1 MQLLAKM
8 TAVLLVLAKMTAVLF
23 GVMSLAACASIMIV
37 SNFNNDIRGYEV
49 GDGTRLNG
57 NVPPDLI
64 ISSPS
69 WGVAALYNKVFNANL
84 SGGSIMVFEVGLGG
98 YSSQLATIAGDAT
111 GLKEPNAVAVDKGG
125 NIYVIDQGGRPV
137 EQKVLVYAKGA
148 SGNVAPIATI
158 VGSNTGL
165 FGPSGIAV
173 DEARRIYV
181 ANRGH
186 FRSGPN
192 SITVYAPGANGNAS
206 PIATITGPNTQ
217 LGEPMGIAVDA
228 DGTIFVANW
237 ENRVTTYAPGANGDV
252 PPIAVIQGS
261 HTGLFGPTSIAL
273 GFGHSLYV
281 TNGFPTEKISVTVY
295 PAGADGDVAP
305 LATLTGS
312 ATGLGF
318 PFGIAFACVFAN
330 SRWVDGFF
338 PRPPGC

>member
-1 MQLLAKM
+1 
-8 TAVLLVLAKMTAVLF
+8 V
-23 GVMSLAACASIMIV
+23 IV
-37 SNFNNDIRGYEV
+37 SNFNKDIHGYEV

-64 ISSPS
+64 ISSPG
-69 WGVAALYNKVFNANL
+69 WGVAAYYNTVFVANL
-84 SGGSIMVFEVGLGG
+84 SGGSITVFEVGLGG
-98 YSSQLATIAGDAT
+98 YSSQLPTIAGDAT
-111 GLKEPNAVAVDKGG
+111 GLKEPNAVAVDSGG
-125 NIYVIDQGGRPV
+125 NIYVTDQGGSV
-137 EQKVLVYAKGA
+137 GAQKALVYAKGA

-158 VGSNTGL
+158 AGSNTGF

-173 DEARRIYV
+173 DKAGRIYV

-186 FRSGPN
+186 FAAGPN

-206 PIATITGPNTQ
+206 PIATITGPNTK
-217 LGEPMGIAVDA
+217 LGEPTGIAVDP
-228 DGTIFVANW
+228 DGTIFVTNFDS
-237 ENRVTTYAPGANGDV
+237 NSVNTFAPGANGDV

-261 HTGLFGPTSIAL
+261 HTGLSGPTSIAV
-273 GFGHSLYV
+273 GFGHRLYV
-281 TNGFPTEKISVTVY
+281 ANDPVIGTISVTVY

-312 ATGLGF
+312 ATALGS
-318 PFGIAFACVFAN
+318 PNGIALACVFAN

>member
-1 MQLLAKM
+1 MSCSGYLCARHGAVVSVLCFLL
-8 TAVLLVLAKMTAVLF
+8 
-23 GVMSLAACASIMIV
+23 SACSSIMIV
-37 SNFNNDIRGYEV
+37 SNFNKDIRGYEV

-57 NVPPDLI
+57 NVPPDLT
-64 ISSPS
+64 ISSPG
-69 WGVAALYNKVFNANL
+69 WGVAAQLNRVFVANL
-84 SGGSIMVFEVGLGG
+84 SGSPSGSITVFEVGLGG
-98 YSSQLATIAGDAT
+98 YSSQLPSIAGDAT
-111 GLKEPNAVAVDKGG
+111 GLNGPLAVAVDSGD
-125 NIYVIDQGGRPV
+125 NIYVTTDGSSVDNQ
-137 EQKVLVYAKGA
+137 QKVLVYEKGA

-158 VGSNTGL
+158 AGSNTGL
-165 FGPSGIAV
+165 FGPGGIAV
-173 DEARRIYV
+173 DKARRIYV

-186 FRSGPN
+186 LGAGPN

-206 PIATITGPNTQ
+206 PIATITGPNTK
-217 LGEPMGIAVDA
+217 LGDPMGIAVDA